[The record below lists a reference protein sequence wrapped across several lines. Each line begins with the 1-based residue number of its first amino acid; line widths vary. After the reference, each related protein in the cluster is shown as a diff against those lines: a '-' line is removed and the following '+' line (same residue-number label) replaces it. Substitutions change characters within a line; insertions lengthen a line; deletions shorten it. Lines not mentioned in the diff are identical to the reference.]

1 MKRPNGYSAI
11 QIAAHWM
18 VVLLVIVQL
27 ISGDAMAEFFD
38 TLIRTQAEGTRPGL
52 GNAVWHVVSGALI
65 LAAMLIRLAMRLTHG
80 VPPDSPASPGWDR
93 MLARLVHG
101 ALYVV
106 LLAMPLVGAAAYLI
120 PSETLGE
127 LHESAVPVLLGLV
140 ILHVLG
146 ALYHQ
151 FVLKDRLIRRMM
163 VPDRQALHVP
173 PVRPN

>member
-1 MKRPNGYSAI
+1 
-11 QIAAHWM
+11 M

-65 LAAMLIRLAMRLTHG
+65 LAAMLIRLAMRFTHG
-80 VPPDSPASPGWDR
+80 VPPDSPTSPGWDR

-140 ILHVLG
+140 MLHVLG

-163 VPDRQALHVP
+163 VPDRQDLHVP